1 MRVQKLLLTLLLA
14 VGVAHADV
22 IATMENRAGGLIY
35 LTDVS
40 LKGCGSNGRAVYA
53 TSKEGKSIWGCWFVD
68 DVSVHI
74 KWDSGDSSAFPAGA
88 FTLMKKNK
96 GTDL

>member
-1 MRVQKLLLTLLLA
+1 MKIKTIFTAAIFA
-14 VGVAHADV
+14 VTVAHADV
-22 IATMENRAGGLIY
+22 IATLENRAGGLIY
-35 LTDVS
+35 LTDVAT
-40 LKGCGSNGRAVYA
+40 KGCSSNMKAVYA

-74 KWDSGDSSAFPAGA
+74 KWDSGDSSAFPASA
-88 FTLMKKNK
+88 FTLMKKSK

>member
-1 MRVQKLLLTLLLA
+1 MFKAAILA
-14 VGVAHADV
+14 TALAISVSAQADV
-22 IATMENRAGGLIY
+22 IATLENKAGGLIY
-35 LTDVS
+35 LTDVAT
-40 LKGCGSNGRAVYA
+40 KGCSSNMKAVYA

>member
-1 MRVQKLLLTLLLA
+1 MKIKTIFAAAIFA
-14 VGVAHADV
+14 VTAAHADV
-22 IATMENRAGGLIY
+22 IAIMENRAGGLIH
-35 LTDVS
+35 LTDVAIKS
-40 LKGCGSNGRAVYA
+40 CGSNSKAVYA

-74 KWDSGDSSAFPAGA
+74 KWDSGDSSAFPASA
-88 FTLMKKNK
+88 FTLMKKSK